1 MERNVTVISDNV
13 VSATVERDISSSY
26 DRRVADNI
34 REHASAGLV
43 PILGAMAQQTALH
56 EADCV
61 DGLAAASRLSVI
73 WALV

>member
-34 REHASAGLV
+34 KEHASAGLV
-43 PILGAMAQQTALH
+43 PI
-56 EADCV
+56 
-61 DGLAAASRLSVI
+61 
-73 WALV
+73 